1 MYYVSEYGNY
11 FSLRNVTGSYV
22 IHHLPFVLF
31 CYFCI
36 TTQNSGNNYKKK
48 KTANL
53 EGVQE
58 NVLLLTTTFIYEF
71 FYVCRE
77 K

>member
-22 IHHLPFVLF
+22 IHHLPFVLL

-48 KTANL
+48 SANL

>member
-22 IHHLPFVLF
+22 IHHLPFVLL